1 MENKILYFG
10 LTFEKYD
17 ILDFT
22 DDFLAGVRANYF
34 NSGHESQVNRSV
46 QYLGEDEFSFIYSIR
61 ENSPISWKVNKN
73 GNIHQNAEVVNSD
86 VYRVNTYTDDGRI
99 FKRHYFDNNHIWI
112 KSEYLDDKSKIIEY
126 VLYPSVIDEKD
137 VIVKIHN
144 TEDSIIQSYLY
155 PKDIMPSDGDYS
167 ILAFTDDGFL
177 FFNSVPNDRFISK
190 TVIRDDSVNN
200 LGGFSFDTVDFNL
213 TRNLNTTFD
222 ITEVEYLTDENGKP
236 YHTVSNSEFNEP
248 KIEIKEKEN
257 ITEEK
262 PVEGISADAVF
273 DVGGEKYSYYGFL
286 DEENRRNGYGRT
298 VTPGGNTA
306 YEGFYQNDKRNGFGT
321 FYYKNRKVNYIGNW
335 HDNFRDGFGVGFRS
349 SDGTSHIGKWNKN
362 NPDGIGARFDSDGNF
377 IFLGYYQNGKKQGK
391 GITLDDDG
399 SFVVSEFKDDEV
411 ITSYKIDDLL
421 NNQNK
426 TE

>member
-1 MENKILYFG
+1 
-10 LTFEKYD
+10 
-17 ILDFT
+17 
-22 DDFLAGVRANYF
+22 
-34 NSGHESQVNRSV
+34 
-46 QYLGEDEFSFIYSIR
+46 
-61 ENSPISWKVNKN
+61 
-73 GNIHQNAEVVNSD
+73 
-86 VYRVNTYTDDGRI
+86 
-99 FKRHYFDNNHIWI
+99 
-112 KSEYLDDKSKIIEY
+112 
-126 VLYPSVIDEKD
+126 
-137 VIVKIHN
+137 
-144 TEDSIIQSYLY
+144 
-155 PKDIMPSDGDYS
+155 MPSDGDYS

-257 ITEEK
+257 VAEEK